1 MTWNPR
7 HPPRQDGRTF
17 VVTGGNAGLGYFT
30 AEQLARSGAHVVL
43 ASRNAARADVAASS
57 IRGNVAGASIDT
69 VDVDVAS
76 LGSVRDAGARLA
88 DYGRLDGLILNAGA
102 TTGSGARQE
111 SVDGFELT
119 MATNFIGHFALTA
132 LAWPALTRTAGS
144 RVVGLGSLATLM
156 VRPHAGDMQSLRS
169 YNFFRAYAFSK
180 HAMHGF
186 ILELDRRV
194 RESAVDVSALL
205 AHPGYAIDSRTL
217 LRPGIA
223 EFTPLERAAGIFAV
237 GTQGKNRGAAPT
249 VRAALDPS
257 LSSGDFVGPQHLTQ
271 GRPTLQRP
279 TGTSASREF
288 GGHVWA
294 LAEEW
299 TGLEFDV

>member
-1 MTWNPR
+1 MI
-7 HPPRQDGRTF
+7 DGDRDH
-17 VVTGGNAGLGYFT
+17 N
-30 AEQLARSGAHVVL
+30 
-43 ASRNAARADVAASS
+43 ASRSSNPDLAPIHRGTPLPDYVNAWVSTQRWF
-57 IRGNVAGASIDT
+57 GNKGHVPALRS
-69 VDVDVAS
+69 
-76 LGSVRDAGARLA
+76 
-88 DYGRLDGLILNAGA
+88 
-102 TTGSGARQE
+102 
-111 SVDGFELT
+111 
-119 MATNFIGHFALTA
+119 IGHFALTA
-132 LAWPALTRTAGS
+132 LAWPALTRTSGS

-205 AHPGYAIDSRTL
+205 AHPGYAIGARTL
-217 LRPGIA
+217 LRPGVA
-223 EFTPLERAAGIFAV
+223 EFTPLEAAAGIFAV
-237 GTQGKNRGAAPT
+237 GTQGKNRGAAPI

-257 LSSGDFVGPQHLTQ
+257 LSSGDFVGPQHLTR